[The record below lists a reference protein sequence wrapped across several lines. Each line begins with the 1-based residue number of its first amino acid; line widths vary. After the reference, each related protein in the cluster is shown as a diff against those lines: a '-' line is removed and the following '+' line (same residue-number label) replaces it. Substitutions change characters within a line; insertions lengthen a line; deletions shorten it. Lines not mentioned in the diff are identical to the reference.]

1 MELLAIILI
10 DGLIYGAWLFIVS
23 LGLTLVFGVLKI
35 LNIAH
40 GSLYA
45 IGAYTCA
52 SAVGAYFALGGDAFP
67 MGSYAVM
74 IVAAVVVALVMG
86 PVLERGLL
94 RFFYGRD
101 EVLIVLVTYGLFL
114 VLEDL
119 MKLIWGTDP
128 YFVYQPYDLLGNI
141 ELGPLFYV
149 TYDFVVIAVAGVTG
163 LAVWLTLNRTRMGK
177 VVLAWLT
184 LNRTRMGKVVL
195 AVIHDRETS
204 QALGVNVNRVYLV
217 AFTAGVFLAALGG
230 VMTAPT
236 TSVSPGMGASVIILA
251 FAVVI
256 IGGLGSIEGAAIGA
270 LVVGIARAASVHLLP
285 QAELFII
292 YLVMAAVLLFRPEG
306 LFQQVQA
313 RKI

>member
-1 MELLAIILI
+1 MDCARGAAIATMELLAIILI

-67 MGSYAVM
+67 MGSYVVM
-74 IVAAVVVALVMG
+74 IFAAVVVALIMG

-114 VLEDL
+114 VLEDV

-163 LAVWLTLNRTRMGK
+163 LAV
-177 VVLAWLT
+177 WLT

-256 IGGLGSIEGAAIGA
+256 IGGLGSVEGAAIGA

-292 YLVMAAVLLFRPEG
+292 YVVMAAVLLFRPEG